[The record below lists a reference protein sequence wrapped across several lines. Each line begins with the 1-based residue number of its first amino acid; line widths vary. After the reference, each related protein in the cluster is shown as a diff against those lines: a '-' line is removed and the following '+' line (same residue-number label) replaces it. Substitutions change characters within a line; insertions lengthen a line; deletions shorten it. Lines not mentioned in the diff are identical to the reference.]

1 MSNIEEKFEENLELF
16 EELEELDGFGMRLA
30 KLVDQSDLNDCQ
42 LSLFIG
48 INGETFPTIKNFVII
63 CRALKIT
70 PEEFFRFDDDSP
82 AETNALTLDFRKLD
96 SKEKQHVHY
105 IVNDII
111 KNRPK

>member
-1 MSNIEEKFEENLELF
+1 MNNRENFVYRIMQLQ
-16 EELEELDGFGMRLA
+16 
-30 KLVDQSDLNDCQ
+30 KQNNLNDHE
-42 LSLFIG
+42 LSRLLGYITP
-48 INGETFPTIKNFVII
+48 ILNGKTFPQMENFIRI

-82 AETNALTLDFRKLD
+82 AETNALTIDIRKLD
-96 SKEKQHVHY
+96 YMEKQHVHY

>member
-1 MSNIEEKFEENLELF
+1 MYEF
-16 EELEELDGFGMRLA
+16 EELNNFGVRLA
-30 KLVDQSDLNDCQ
+30 KLMEQQNINARQ
-42 LSLFIG
+42 LSFSIG
-48 INGETFPTIKNFVII
+48 LNESYITPILNGKTFPQMENFIRI

-82 AETNALTLDFRKLD
+82 AETNALILDFRKLD